1 MLRPLLLR
9 IDDNAA
15 RNMSDTDC
23 RFGLVDMLTAGALRA
38 HGIDLEILFIDG
50 NVDVLDFRQYG
61 DSGGRGMDATGCLR
75 VGYALDAVDTRF
87 ELQLGEHAA
96 AAHLRD
102 DLFETAL
109 GPLAQRKYFDLPAL
123 NSRVALIHAEKIA
136 CEKRGFVSSGP
147 CTDFQDGIVIVH
159 RVLRQ
164 KGKPYLFLE
173 VFAARRKRDFFG
185 FREPAH

>member
-96 AAHLRD
+96 SAHLRD

-109 GPLAQRKYFDLPAL
+109 GPLAQRKYPELPTFNNRLA
-123 NSRVALIHAEKIA
+123 VIKAEKVR
-136 CEKRGFVSSGP
+136 CEKPGLGFSGSFRG
-147 CTDFQDGIVIVH
+147 FQDGIVIVH
-159 RVLRQ
+159 
-164 KGKPYLFLE
+164 
-173 VFAARRKRDFFG
+173 
-185 FREPAH
+185 